1 MRNFALIL
9 LFLFQSFLFGQK
21 VSDSLFRAA
30 TMDVYEHP
38 ERSIE
43 IGEKMLKTAEKKKDR
58 VSALLLISTAYSS
71 QREYENSLQYALKA
85 KELSESAGDI
95 LSQLKVINKIAAQY
109 HQMRINDKA
118 LQYLDEFDKLLE
130 NYPYKDSARLILG
143 NNYGVR
149 GFIYRDKLN
158 CEIAIDYFNS
168 AIKQFRL
175 EKNNPMMRANI
186 SVILYNKGNCFIS
199 LNKNDSARQS
209 FIQSIELAKNINAKS
224 LQAFSQKGLAET
236 LTLEGKYKDALAELK
251 SADENAKEVGDLV
264 LNQGLYKGL
273 SDNYLALNDWEGF
286 QTYYRKN
293 IQVEQQIKKA
303 ERNSIGI
310 SLKKHLEETENQ
322 MQKIRN
328 QYFSAIAI
336 GVLAILILS
345 ILIVWKQ
352 KKFRRKFRQI
362 QSKLYP
368 QSGRNNHF

>member
-1 MRNFALIL
+1 MKNYVVIIIVLLPFFA
-9 LFLFQSFLFGQK
+9 SGQK
-21 VSDSLFRAA
+21 VSDSLFRVA

-43 IGEKMLKTAEKKKDR
+43 IGERMLKTSEKEKDK

-71 QREYENSLQYALKA
+71 QREYENSLKYALKA

-109 HQMRINDKA
+109 HQLRINDKA

-130 NYPYKDSARLILG
+130 DYPHKDSARLILG

-158 CEIAIDYFNS
+158 CDIAIDYFNS
-168 AIKQFRL
+168 AIKQFL
-175 EKNNPMMRANI
+175 LDKDNPMMLANI

-199 LNKNDSARQS
+199 LSKNDSAKASFLQS
-209 FIQSIELAKNINAKS
+209 VTLAGKINAKS

-236 LTLEGKYKDALAELK
+236 LTLEGKYKEALSELK
-251 SADENAKEVGDLV
+251 SASENAEEVGDLV

-273 SDNYLALNDWEGF
+273 ADNYLALNEWSGY
-286 QTYYRKN
+286 QIYYKKMLLTQEQIRKT
-293 IQVEQQIKKA
+293 

-310 SLKKHLEETENQ
+310 SLKKHIEETEARIQ
-322 MQKIRN
+322 IIRT
-328 QYFSAIAI
+328 QYTLAYVFC
-336 GVLAILILS
+336 GLAILFVLG
-345 ILIVWKQ
+345 LIFYMQ
-352 KKFRRKFRQI
+352 KKFHKKFKQLK
-362 QSKLYP
+362 SKLYP
-368 QSGRNNHF
+368 IKEK